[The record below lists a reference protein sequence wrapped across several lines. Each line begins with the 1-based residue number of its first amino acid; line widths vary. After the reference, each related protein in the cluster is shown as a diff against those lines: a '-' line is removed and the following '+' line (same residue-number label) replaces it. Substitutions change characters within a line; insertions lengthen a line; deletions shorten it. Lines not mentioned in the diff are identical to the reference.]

1 MASVNWLALVQCF
14 CHLCMCRRYTKTP
27 KSDAHYNCSHS
38 TEIYLFMKGQKPQ
51 SICTQPSSHKRTPKT
66 IQASK
71 VFVSM
76 IHHPHAMASSR
87 CDANID
93 YRVSYFDNAM
103 TKFMINNRTRRMK
116 NLRQFVFYDSNCQIV
131 RSRSL
136 MQRINYD

>member
-1 MASVNWLALVQCF
+1 
-14 CHLCMCRRYTKTP
+14 
-27 KSDAHYNCSHS
+27 
-38 TEIYLFMKGQKPQ
+38 
-51 SICTQPSSHKRTPKT
+51 
-66 IQASK
+66 
-71 VFVSM
+71 M